1 MDNIA
6 NISRVYDAN
15 ECTSG
20 KAADSYHYV
29 KEARPFADFVLC
41 RNVDGNPTA
50 VYGHDIWDFNPY
62 RLGNNTMNLFRF
74 DLLLE
79 GKFQAERRALVDEA
93 KHLLFCIQYFAQA
106 GHTGTIAAITLYGYY
121 QVIRSAVNYC
131 ISLNDNQF
139 VGIIT
144 LSELFSNKRY
154 LANFLTTS
162 DSDSFQKRTRSIC
175 KHLSYIGQEKIG
187 FDSFADLAISGKE
200 SKQTPVIPTRLY
212 LLFISHITDDLEAL
226 EGKLDRLP
234 DFLSNFSDGFYG
246 RSHDTQKSS
255 KVGGKASWRPDMA
268 QALADYGLDEVFSG
282 ELSVSSTTT
291 LSSVIRSIQY
301 RMRLVLH
308 LYTGMR
314 NQEVMRI
321 PYQCMGE
328 ENISEEHHDEEG
340 NVVVQSRVIKL
351 ISTTTKFSGY
361 RQEAAWYAAP
371 EAEKAIKI
379 LQLICEGLARIHGVD
394 VNECD
399 LFVNPTVV
407 TNPTNDIGVV
417 DLMNKIKKPAWME
430 TLVISEKD
438 FEELQLSDPE
448 RDFNEDKKFHVGQA
462 WSISSHQFRRSL
474 AFYAASSGFV
484 KLPTLKRQFKHLTE
498 AMTRYYSRNFEN
510 IESIF
515 GAYNPET
522 KEFDLP
528 VEHIIFDCQAG
539 EATNIVDMLM
549 NDMLG
554 SSEKLY
560 GRTGGYVERQREKL
574 RDGEVLIE
582 DVRADTQK
590 RVDAGELYYR
600 DTLLGGCMTK
610 GKCDGFMLGQ
620 ITGCL
625 TCKEGTIMEYKVDS
639 QIEQLT
645 EQLTHFNESDGEHQV
660 MSAELNA
667 LVKYKQHRMPP
678 EQQREPEEAL
688 A

>member
-1 MDNIA
+1 MNNIA
-6 NISRVYDAN
+6 NISRIFDAN
-15 ECTSG
+15 ECTLG

-41 RNVDGNPTA
+41 RDIDGNPTA
-50 VYGHDIWDFNPY
+50 VYGHDAWDFNPY
-62 RLGNNTMNLFRF
+62 RLSGNTMSKFRF

-79 GKFQAERRALVDEA
+79 GEFQAERRALVDEA
-93 KHLLFCIQYFAQA
+93 KYLLFCIQYFAKA
-106 GHTGTIAAITLYGYY
+106 GHTGTIGVSTLYGYY
-121 QVIRSAVNYC
+121 VVFRAAIVYC
-131 ISLNDNQF
+131 LSLNSNPF

-154 LANFLTTS
+154 LTNFLTTR
-162 DSDSFQKRTRSIC
+162 DGDSFQKRTRSIC
-175 KHLSYIGQEKIG
+175 KHLSYIGQDKIG
-187 FDSFADLAISGKE
+187 FKSFTDLEIILKDSN
-200 SKQTPVIPTRLY
+200 QTPVIPTRLY
-212 LLFISHITDDLEAL
+212 LLFISHITENLEAL

-234 DFLSNFSDGFYG
+234 DFLSNFSDDFYA
-246 RSHDTQKSS
+246 RSHDWQKSN
-255 KVGGKASWRPDMA
+255 KVGGKAYWRPNMV
-268 QALADYGLDEVFSG
+268 QALTDYGLDEVFSG
-282 ELSVSSTTT
+282 ELAVSDTNT
-291 LSSVIRSIQY
+291 LSSALKAIQY
-301 RMRLVLH
+301 RMRHVLN

-314 NQEVMRI
+314 NQEVMRM
-321 PYQCMGE
+321 PYGCLDE
-328 ENISEEHHDEEG
+328 EKISEEHHDDEG
-340 NVVVQSRVIKL
+340 NLIVQSRVIKL

-361 RQEAAWYAAP
+361 RQSAAWYAAP

-379 LQLICEGLARIHGVD
+379 LQLIAKGLAKIHGTD
-394 VNECD
+394 LNECD
-399 LFVNPTVV
+399 LFLNPAVV
-407 TNPTNDIGVV
+407 TNPTNNIGTV
-417 DLMNKIKKPAWME
+417 DFTGKIRKPAWME
-430 TLVISEKD
+430 KLVILEQD
-438 FEELQLSDPE
+438 FDELQLSDPE
-448 RDFNEDKKFHVGQA
+448 RDFSEDENFHVGQV
-462 WSISSHQFRRSL
+462 WSIASHQFRRSL
-474 AFYAASSGFV
+474 AYYAASSGFV

-522 KEFDLP
+522 KKFDLP
-528 VEHIIFDCQAG
+528 VEHIIFDCQSS

-560 GRTGGYVERQREKL
+560 GRTGGHVERQREKL

-600 DTLLGGCMTK
+600 DTLLGGCMTQ

-625 TCKEGTIMEYKVDS
+625 TCKEGTIKEYKVDS

-645 EQLTHFNESDGEHQV
+645 VQLTHFNKGDGEHQV
-660 MSAELNA
+660 MSAELDA
-667 LVKYKQHRMPP
+667 LEKYKQHRMTP
-678 EQQREPEEAL
+678 EQQRETEEVL

>member
-1 MDNIA
+1 MENIA
-6 NISRVYDAN
+6 NISRVFNPD
-15 ECTSG
+15 ECVFG
-20 KAADSYHYV
+20 KAADSFHYI

-41 RNVDGNPTA
+41 RDIDGNPTA
-50 VYGHDIWDFNPY
+50 VYGHDLWDFNPY
-62 RLGNNTMNLFRF
+62 RLSGNTMNYFRF

-79 GKFQAERRALVDEA
+79 GDFKADRRALVDEA
-93 KHLLFCIQYFAQA
+93 KYLLFCIQYFAQA
-106 GHTGTIAAITLYGYY
+106 GHTGTIAVSTLYGYY
-121 QVIRSAVNYC
+121 QVIRAAIIYC
-131 ISLNDNQF
+131 LSLNDNQF

-162 DSDSFQKRTRSIC
+162 DGDSFQRRTRSIC

-187 FDSFADLAISGKE
+187 FKSFADLEITNKGSN
-200 SKQTPVIPTRLY
+200 QTPVIPTRLY
-212 LLFISHITDDLEAL
+212 LLFISHITEDLEAL

-234 DFLSNFSDGFYG
+234 DFLSEFSDRFYG
-246 RSHDTQKSS
+246 RSTEGQKNL
-255 KVGGKASWRPDMA
+255 KVRKKDLRLTM
-268 QALADYGLDEVFSG
+268 QEALKKFRLDKVFSG
-282 ELSVSSTTT
+282 ELAVSDTKT
-291 LSSVIRSIQY
+291 LSSALKSIQY

-314 NQEVMRI
+314 NQEVMRM
-321 PYQCMGE
+321 PYGCLDE
-328 ENISEEHHDEEG
+328 KRISEEHKDEQG
-340 NVVVQSRVIKL
+340 DVIVQSRVIKL

-361 RQEAAWYAAP
+361 RQSAAWYAAP

-379 LQLICEGLARIHGVD
+379 LQLISKGLARIHDVD
-394 VNECD
+394 VKKCE
-399 LFVNPTVV
+399 LFLNPSVV
-407 TNPTNDIGVV
+407 TNPTNEIGIT
-417 DLMNKIKKPAWME
+417 DLVSKIKRPVWME

-438 FEELQLSDPE
+438 FDDLQLSDPE
-448 RDFNEDKKFHVGQA
+448 RDFSEDEEFIVGTVWPIA
-462 WSISSHQFRRSL
+462 SHQFRRSL
-474 AFYAASSGFV
+474 AYYAASSGFV

-510 IESIF
+510 IESVF

-528 VEHIIFDCQAG
+528 ADHFIFDCQSG

-549 NDMLG
+549 DDMLG
-554 SSEKLY
+554 SAEKLY
-560 GRTGGYVERQREKL
+560 GKTGGHVERQREKL

-582 DVRADTQK
+582 DVREDIQK

-610 GKCDGFMLGQ
+610 GKCDDFMLGQ

-625 TCKEGTIMEYKVDS
+625 TCKEGTIKEYKVDS

-645 EQLTHFNESDGEHQV
+645 DQLTHFNESDGEHQV

-667 LVKYKQHRMPP
+667 LVKYKQHRMTP